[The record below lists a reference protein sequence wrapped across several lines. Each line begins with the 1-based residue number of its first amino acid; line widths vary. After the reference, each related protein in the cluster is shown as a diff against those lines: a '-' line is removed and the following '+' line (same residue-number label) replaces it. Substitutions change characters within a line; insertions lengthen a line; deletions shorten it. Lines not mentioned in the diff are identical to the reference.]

1 LVSLAPP
8 PTAPPSQ
15 AAPAPSRAGR
25 VVRNAASP
33 FAARLFLSLLNLGY
47 YIVQVHLITQ
57 GALDQYIYASLIWV
71 YASTITD
78 WGLGTLLTR
87 NLAQARQGETA
98 PGSERAAAR
107 RLFAETFGLRLA
119 LSAAALVP
127 LVLLAWTPPG
137 QAVGNLTPEGSWAI
151 LLLGL
156 SLLPGSFSA
165 AASALY
171 YAYERMVWPSAVQ
184 TVTGVLNVVLGIG
197 ALLLGWGVIGLA
209 GAALAT
215 TLITAGIFY
224 RQMRRD
230 FFAPALA
237 WPPAAV
243 ALLATAFPL
252 MVNGLLVTI
261 FFRFDQLIIK
271 AVRPEG
277 EVTLYETAYKF
288 INFTLI
294 ITPSVTLA
302 LFPGMA
308 HAAVHDRAALARHY
322 RAGLK
327 VLLLLACPIVAVTV
341 ALAPL
346 LIQLVTFGKG
356 AIFLP
361 YSAWALQILILFLPF
376 SFINGLTQYVL
387 IALDRQRWLTGAFM
401 AAAVFNVGVN
411 LLVIPV
417 FGIYGA
423 AAVTILSELV
433 LLGPFL
439 WWTARDLGP
448 GVLRPGAG
456 GLKLA
461 VAAGLLGLV
470 TGGGLVLGVPGWIVA
485 PVGVVVYGGCLLA
498 LGFFTPAEWA
508 LVQRA
513 LRRRSAP
520 R

>member
-1 LVSLAPP
+1 M
-8 PTAPPSQ
+8 
-15 AAPAPSRAGR
+15 
-25 VVRNAASP
+25 RNAASP

-57 GALDQYIYASLIWV
+57 GALDQYIYASLIFL
-71 YASTITD
+71 YAGTITD

-87 NLAQARQGETA
+87 DLARARQGDTT
-98 PGSERAAAR
+98 PGRERAAAR

-119 LSAAALVP
+119 LAAAALVP
-127 LVLLAWTPPG
+127 LALLAWTAPG

-151 LLLGL
+151 VLLGL
-156 SLLPGSFSA
+156 ALLPGSFSA

-171 YAYERMVWPSAVQ
+171 YAYERMGWPSAVQ
-184 TVTGVLNVVLGIG
+184 TVTGVLNVGLGIG
-197 ALLLGWGVIGLA
+197 VLWLGGGVIGLA

-215 TLITAGIFY
+215 NIITAIIFY

-308 HAAVHDRAALARHY
+308 HAAVHDRTALARQY

-327 VLLLLACPIVAVTV
+327 VLLLLGFPIVAVTV

-361 YSAWALQILILFLPF
+361 ASAWALQILICFLPF
-376 SFINGLTQYVL
+376 SFVNGLTQYVL

-448 GVLRPGAG
+448 GVFRPGAG

-461 VAAGLLGLV
+461 AAGGLLRLV
-470 TGGGLVLGVPGWIVA
+470 TGGGLLLDGPGWIVA
-485 PVGVVVYGGCLLA
+485 PLGVAVYGGVLLA

-508 LVQRA
+508 LLQRA

>member
-1 LVSLAPP
+1 M
-8 PTAPPSQ
+8 
-15 AAPAPSRAGR
+15 
-25 VVRNAASP
+25 RNAASP

-47 YIVQVHLITQ
+47 YIVQVHLITA
-57 GALDQYIYASLIWV
+57 GALDQYIYASLVWL

-87 NLAQARQGETA
+87 NLASARHGETTLGAESA
-98 PGSERAAAR
+98 PAR
-107 RLFAETFGLRLA
+107 RLFAETFGLRLG
-119 LSAAALVP
+119 LSALALVP
-127 LVLLAWTPPG
+127 LALLAWTPPG
-137 QAVGNLTPEGSWAI
+137 QALGNLTPEGSWAI

-171 YAYERMVWPSAVQ
+171 YAYERMGWPSLVQ
-184 TVTGVLNVVLGIG
+184 IVTGVLNVALGIG
-197 ALLLGWGVIGLA
+197 ALWLGWGVIGLA

-215 TLITAGIFY
+215 TTLTAAIFY

-230 FFAPALA
+230 FFAPTLA
-237 WPPAAV
+237 WPAA
-243 ALLATAFPL
+243 ATGLLATAFPL

-271 AVRPEG
+271 AVRPAG

-308 HAAVHDRAALARHY
+308 HAAVHDRTALARQY

-327 VLLLLACPIVAVTV
+327 VLLLLGFPIVAVTV

-361 YSAWALQILILFLPF
+361 ASAWALQILICFLPF
-376 SFINGLTQYVL
+376 SFVNGLTQYVL

-448 GVLRPGAG
+448 GVFRPGAG

-461 VAAGLLGLV
+461 AAGGLQGQV
-470 TGGGLVLGVPGWIVA
+470 TGGGLLLDVPGWIVA
-485 PVGVVVYGGCLLA
+485 PLGVAVYGGVLLA

-508 LVQRA
+508 LLQRA

>member
-1 LVSLAPP
+1 MSLAPP
-8 PTAPPSQ
+8 PAVPPPL

-25 VVRNAASP
+25 VMRNAASP

-57 GALDQYIYASLIWV
+57 GALDQYIYASLIFL
-71 YASTITD
+71 YAGTITD

-87 NLAQARQGETA
+87 NLARARQGDTT
-98 PGSERAAAR
+98 PGRERAAAR

-127 LVLLAWTPPG
+127 LALLAWTAPG

-151 LLLGL
+151 VLLGL
-156 SLLPGSFSA
+156 ALLPGSFSA

-171 YAYERMVWPSAVQ
+171 YAYERMGWPSAVQ
-184 TVTGVLNVVLGIG
+184 TVTGVLNVGLGIG
-197 ALLLGWGVIGLA
+197 VLGLGGGVIGLA

-215 TLITAGIFY
+215 NIITAIIFY

-308 HAAVHDRAALARHY
+308 HAAVHDRAALARQY

-327 VLLLLACPIVAVTV
+327 VLLLLGFPIVAVTV

-361 YSAWALQILILFLPF
+361 ASAWALQILICFLPF
-376 SFINGLTQYVL
+376 SFVNGLTQYVL

-448 GVLRPGAG
+448 GVFRPGAG

-461 VAAGLLGLV
+461 AAAGLLGLV
-470 TGGGLVLGVPGWIVA
+470 TGGGLLLDVPGWIVA
-485 PVGVVVYGGCLLA
+485 PLGVVVEGGVLVA
-498 LGFFTPAEWA
+498 VGFFTRAVWA
-508 LVQRA
+508 VLQRA

>member
-1 LVSLAPP
+1 M
-8 PTAPPSQ
+8 
-15 AAPAPSRAGR
+15 
-25 VVRNAASP
+25 RNAASP

-57 GALDQYIYASLIWV
+57 GALDQYIYASLVWL

-87 NLAQARQGETA
+87 NLASARHGETTL
-98 PGSERAAAR
+98 GGESAAAR
-107 RLFAETFGLRLA
+107 RLFAETFGLRLG
-119 LSAAALVP
+119 LSALALVP
-127 LVLLAWTPPG
+127 LALLAWTPPG
-137 QAVGNLTPEGSWAI
+137 QALGNLTPDGSWAI

-171 YAYERMVWPSAVQ
+171 YAYERMGWPSLVQ
-184 TVTGVLNVVLGIG
+184 IVTGVLNVALGIG
-197 ALLLGWGVIGLA
+197 VLALGGGVIGLA
-209 GAALAT
+209 GAALVTT
-215 TLITAGIFY
+215 TLTAAIFY

-237 WPPAAV
+237 WPAAAV

-271 AVRPEG
+271 AVRPAG

-308 HAAVHDRAALARHY
+308 HAAVHDRAALARQY

-327 VLLLLACPIVAVTV
+327 VLLLLAFPIVAVTI

-346 LIQLVTFGKG
+346 LIELVTFGKG
-356 AIFLP
+356 SEFLP
-361 YSAWALQILILFLPF
+361 YSAWALQILIGFLPF

-387 IALDRQRWLTGAFM
+387 IALDRQRWLTAAFTVAALFNIGAN
-401 AAAVFNVGVN
+401 A
-411 LLVIPV
+411 LIIPRA
-417 FGIYGA
+417 GIYGA

-439 WWTARDLGP
+439 WWTARELGP
-448 GVLRPGAG
+448 GVLRPGPGGIKLLAAALALAG
-456 GLKLA
+456 
-461 VAAGLLGLV
+461 V
-470 TGGGLVLGVPGWIVA
+470 TGGLVGLGVPGWIVA
-485 PVGVVVYGGCLLA
+485 PVGVAVYAGCLLV
-498 LGFFTPAEWA
+498 LRFFTPAEWG
-508 LVQRA
+508 LIRG
-513 LRRRSAP
+513 LLSRRPAGA
-520 R
+520 